1 VPYLRDLGI
10 SHLYLSPSMTARP
23 GSTHGY
29 DVIDPNRISD
39 ELGGE
44 DAFRELA
51 GAGLA
56 VVLDIVPN
64 HLAVGDLN
72 PWWTDEA
79 ERAQVFDYDPA
90 TGWYRRFFDIDDLGG
105 VRQEDP
111 EVFERTHRKVAELLA
126 DATIDGLRV
135 DHPDGLADPAGYLRR
150 LEALGADRVWVEK
163 ILHTGEALR
172 AWPVAGTTGYDFL
185 VDATSLYV
193 DPAGEQVLTALY
205 AELTGETREFA
216 VVAAEAEREIVTST
230 FAREV
235 ERLAALA
242 TDVVDDPTEVVGIAV
257 ADALAS
263 LPVYR
268 TYVEPAT
275 GEVAGADRDAVEQ
288 AAMPEWL
295 ADALLLDAPAP
306 AELVTRFQQTTPPV
320 TAKGVEDTAF
330 YRYNRLLALNEVGG
344 DPGRFGLAVDAFHA
358 ANQERLRR
366 FPASMLAATTHDTK
380 RSLDTRSRLAV
391 LASTAVSGSPD
402 GATLVDEL
410 ANQVRAWFEA
420 TEPLV
425 VDGVPGPNERWYL
438 FQTLIGAWPIS
449 PDRLRTHLEKAFR
462 EAKVHTS
469 WVAPNT
475 AWEAR
480 VQAFAREAAALPPFA
495 GDPDGF
501 LDRVRREGEL
511 ASLGQTLLRTT
522 APGHPRHLPG

>member
-1 VPYLRDLGI
+1 
-10 SHLYLSPSMTARP
+10 
-23 GSTHGY
+23 
-29 DVIDPNRISD
+29 
-39 ELGGE
+39 
-44 DAFRELA
+44 
-51 GAGLA
+51 
-56 VVLDIVPN
+56 
-64 HLAVGDLN
+64 
-72 PWWTDEA
+72 
-79 ERAQVFDYDPA
+79 
-90 TGWYRRFFDIDDLGG
+90 
-105 VRQEDP
+105 
-111 EVFERTHRKVAELLA
+111 
-126 DATIDGLRV
+126 
-135 DHPDGLADPAGYLRR
+135 
-150 LEALGADRVWVEK
+150 
-163 ILHTGEALR
+163 
-172 AWPVAGTTGYDFL
+172 
-185 VDATSLYV
+185 
-193 DPAGEQVLTALY
+193 
-205 AELTGETREFA
+205 
-216 VVAAEAEREIVTST
+216 
-230 FAREV
+230 
-235 ERLAALA
+235 
-242 TDVVDDPTEVVGIAV
+242 
-257 ADALAS
+257 

-330 YRYNRLLALNEVGG
+330 YRYNRLLALNEVGS

-522 APGHPRHLPG
+522 APGIPDTYQGDDGWFLALVDPDNRRPIDWAPRREALVRLLHGDPPTADTVKLHVLHQALQLRRRRPTAFAGAYRPIDAGSHTVAFTRGDDEVAVVVALRPDADARIALPAGAWREVLRDRAVVADAGCPAVDDLTGSWRLALLERR